1 MNRNKPRV
9 HVGLGIATIFMV
21 FTILCFTILATL
33 SYMSA
38 QSQNNSSLKYEK
50 NMQEYYQGDL
60 KANQQLKEIEK
71 NMQILEA
78 FCEEKDYDYNKVTNE
93 IKYQVKLN
101 HYTDLR
107 VKLFVKDQKLI
118 IKEWKSVHNEKEET
132 HGKDN

>member
-60 KANQQLKEIEK
+60 KANQQLKEIK
-71 NMQILEA
+71 QNMQILEA
-78 FCEEKDYDYNKVTNE
+78 FCEEKDYDYNKDLNE

-107 VKLFVKDQKLI
+107 VKLFVKDQKLVI
-118 IKEWKSVHNEKEET
+118 REWKSVHNEKEET

>member
-118 IKEWKSVHNEKEET
+118 IKEWKSVHN
-132 HGKDN
+132 

>member
-1 MNRNKPRV
+1 NKPRV

-38 QSQNNSSLKYEK
+38 QNQNNSSLKYEK
-50 NMQEYYQGDL
+50 NMQEYYQSDL
-60 KANQQLKEIEK
+60 KANQQLKEIK
-71 NMQILEA
+71 QNMHILEA
-78 FCEEKDYDYNKVTNE
+78 FCREKSYDYNKGTNE
-93 IKYQVKLN
+93 VTYQVKMN
-101 HYTDLR
+101 QTMDLR
-107 VKLFVKDQKLI
+107 VKVLVKDQELV